1 MDKRTAGP
9 RVLLS
14 VLATLAAV
22 SGARAAVIYTFN
34 GVTVDGRV
42 EAFQYTSPGFIGASV
57 VIDTAKLD
65 SCTGCGTPF
74 GLVFFPDS
82 INGGLGDQID
92 FDDSNGTGYAYM
104 FPLGAFSQP
113 GSYAAIQGPAN
124 TGTLTVQVTGDLAAA
139 NSAGYEFCG
148 PGEGVLCAAVN
159 IAPGEDATIFGSDS
173 IANTT
178 AQASNVTPPNSL
190 GGVTVTVVD
199 SAGVSRTAPLF
210 YVSPRQINLQVPPDC
225 APGRATI
232 IVANGSRVALLTA
245 NIANVAPGIYTANG
259 NGAGVPA
266 AQLVRV
272 HADGSQSIDGVIAW
286 DASTRQW
293 IDQPI
298 VFGSD
303 VVYLALYGTGIRN
316 SAGPVEVD
324 CYSAGGFSKLSPAY
338 AGPQGQLAGLDQV
351 NVLLPAALA
360 GSGEIYLTLMVDGA
374 FSNAVNLTVQ

>member
-1 MDKRTAGP
+1 M
-9 RVLLS
+9 LLS
-14 VLATLAAV
+14 VLAALAAV

-34 GVTVDGRV
+34 GVTADGRV

-104 FPLGAFSQP
+104 FPLGAFSEP
-113 GSYAAIQGPAN
+113 GTYTVFQGWPDA
-124 TGTLTVQVTGDLAAA
+124 GTLTVQVTDDLAIA

-159 IAPGEDATIFGSDS
+159 IAPGENATIFGSDN
-173 IANTT
+173 IADST

-199 SAGVSRTAPLF
+199 SAGVSRAAPLF
-210 YVSPRQINLQVPPDC
+210 YVSPQQINLQVPTDC

-232 IVANGSRVALLTA
+232 IVANGTGVALLAA
-245 NIANVAPGIYTANG
+245 NIANVVSGIYTANG

-272 HADGSQSIDGVIAW
+272 HADGSQSIEGVIAW

-298 VFGSD
+298 ILSSD
-303 VVYLALYGTGIRN
+303 AVYLVLYATGIRN
-316 SAGPVEVD
+316 SASPVEVD
-324 CYSAGGFSKLSPAY
+324 CYSAGGFSKLAPSY

-360 GSGEIYLTLMVDGA
+360 GSGEIYLSLVVDGT
-374 FSNAVNLTVQ
+374 FSNAVNLAVQ